1 MIYLDSAATTFQKP
15 LAVNWAV
22 EQAFQTM
29 SSPGRGSYAAAV
41 AAADMVFDC
50 RCALAELYGVEDPG
64 RVVFTMNAT
73 HALNLAIKSLVPPGG
88 RAVISGW
95 EHNAVTRPLQALGA
109 KIGTAAGQL
118 FDGEAVLCDFRRSLL
133 ASRPHAVICTHV
145 SNVFG
150 FVLPIEEVAELC
162 RQQGI
167 PLIVDASQSAGC
179 LTLHMKRLEAAFIAM
194 PGHKGLYGPQGTGV
208 LLCGREQTKPLLEGG
223 TGSLSIQQEMPDF
236 LPDRLEAGTH
246 NVPGIAGLLAGVNYV
261 RERGVENILMHEREL
276 IRIAAD
282 GLRSMKGVQIFDGSA
297 QTGVLSFTVKNRD
310 VEELAAAMADK
321 GFALRAGLHCAPL
334 AHASAGTLKTG
345 TLRLS
350 VSDLNSASEIFRFL
364 NVTEEI
370 LDGIF

>member
-15 LAVNWAV
+15 PAVSRAV
-22 EQAFQTM
+22 EQAFRTM
-29 SSPGRGSYAAAV
+29 SSPGRGGYAEAIT
-41 AAADMVFDC
+41 AADTVFDC
-50 RCALAELYGVEDPG
+50 RCVLADLYGMEDPS
-64 RVVFTMNAT
+64 RVVFTTNAT

-88 RAVISGW
+88 RVVISGW

-109 KIGTAAGQL
+109 KVGTAVGQL
-118 FDGEAVLCDFRRSLL
+118 FDRDAVLQAFRRQIKTK
-133 ASRPHAVICTHV
+133 PHAVICTHV

-150 FVLPIEEVAELC
+150 FILPVEEIADLC

-167 PLIVDASQSAGC
+167 PVIVDASQSAGC
-179 LTLHMKRLEAAFIAM
+179 LPLDMKQLEVSFVAM

-208 LLCGREQTKPLLEGG
+208 LLCGTERTKPLLEGG
-223 TGSLSIQQEMPDF
+223 TGSLSVQQEMPDF

-261 RERGVENILMHEREL
+261 RERGMEAILTHEREL
-276 IRIAAD
+276 IRTAAD
-282 GLRSMKGVQIFDGSA
+282 GLRGMKGVRVYDGID
-297 QTGVLSFTVKNRD
+297 QVGVLSFTAEGYD
-310 VEELAAAMADK
+310 VEQLAAALAEK

-350 VSDLNSASEIFRFL
+350 VSDLNSVSEIFRFL
-364 NVTEEI
+364 NTTEEI

>member
-15 LAVNWAV
+15 PAVSRAV

-29 SSPGRGSYAAAV
+29 SSPGRGGHAAAV

-50 RCALAELYGVEDPG
+50 RCALADLYGLEDPG

-88 RAVISGW
+88 QVVISGW

-118 FDGEAVLCDFRRSLL
+118 FDGEAVLRDFRRLL
-133 ASRPHAVICTHV
+133 VSRPHAVICTHV

-150 FVLPIEEVAELC
+150 FILPIKEIAELC
-162 RQQGI
+162 RQQGV
-167 PLIVDASQSAGC
+167 PLIIDASQSAGC
-179 LTLHMKRLEAAFIAM
+179 LPLDMKRLEAAFIAM

-208 LLCGREQTKPLLEGG
+208 LLCGEKQAKPLLEGG

-261 RERGVENILMHEREL
+261 RERGIEQILMHEREL

-282 GLRSMKGVQIFDGSA
+282 GLRSMKGVRIFDGGA
-297 QTGVLSFTVKNRD
+297 QTGVISFAVQNHD

-334 AHASAGTLKTG
+334 AHASADTLKTG

-350 VSDLNSASEIFRFL
+350 VSDLNTASEIFRFL
-364 NVTEEI
+364 NMTEEI